1 MPGWVLI
8 VLVVLCAASIVAAL
22 VYLALSAWHLAKA
35 GMSLGSHV
43 AAAVQELTP
52 QSDAVAAQM
61 ALLSQNQEQLSR
73 ASRRSSTALARLS
86 VLLRLYEDARAP
98 LRWLRRS

>member
-8 VLVVLCAASIVAAL
+8 VLLVLCAASIIAAVA
-22 VYLALSAWHLAKA
+22 YLALRAWRLAKT
-35 GMSLGSHV
+35 GMRLSSHV

-52 QSDAVAAQM
+52 QSEAVAAQM
-61 ALLSQNQEQLSR
+61 ALLSQNQEHLSR
-73 ASRRSSTALARLS
+73 ATRGSSAALARLS